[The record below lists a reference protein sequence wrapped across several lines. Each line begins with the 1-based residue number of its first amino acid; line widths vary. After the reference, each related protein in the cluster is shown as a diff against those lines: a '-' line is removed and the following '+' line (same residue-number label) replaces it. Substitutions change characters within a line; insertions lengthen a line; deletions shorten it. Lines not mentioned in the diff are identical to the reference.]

1 MTSDCNWRRRH
12 LTVINVMKSQCNWGR
27 LNVAAKQGRWN
38 LTVKGVDA
46 I

>member
-1 MTSDCNWRRRH
+1 MTSDCNWRRRN
-12 LTVINVMKSQCNWGR
+12 LTVINVMEAGCNRGR
-27 LNVAAKQGRWN
+27 LNLAAKQGRWN